1 MQCTHVEHSC
11 LTWCWSWVDAR
22 PTKALWCRFLQLS
35 SEFIK
40 THISTDCYI
49 SIWYVNLHQQTQTTV
64 FLFDFQHLLTCW
76 NVLGESRREASRGV
90 TSLGRR
96 ARDSRRGWDRLW
108 PMIWSWGFTK
118 VMIPSRHHGSCWFN
132 TPIFRK
138 PLYIYICIS
147 SHKWIAIYVI
157 HVLCIDV
164 VYIYIYGRHIPYSH
178 EDPWFTISPSERFS
192 WCSYYTYSYI
202 FIHTYTYTLYIYT
215 HMNTQNGCWCE
226 ICVIFNH
233 IFRGWNQ

>member
-11 LTWCWSWVDAR
+11 LAWCWSWVDAR

-35 SEFIK
+35 SKFIK

-64 FLFDFQHLLTCW
+64 FLFDFQHLLWTCW

-96 ARDSRRGWDRLW
+96 ARDSRRGWDGLW

-118 VMIPSRHHGSCWFN
+118 VMIPSRHIVGSCWFN
-132 TPIFRK
+132 TTIFRK
-138 PLYIYICIS
+138 PLYIYIYVHIYI
-147 SHKWIAIYVI
+147 HIYV
-157 HVLCIDV
+157 H
-164 VYIYIYGRHIPYSH
+164 IYIHI
-178 EDPWFTISPSERFS
+178 
-192 WCSYYTYSYI
+192 YI
-202 FIHTYTYTLYIYT
+202 
-215 HMNTQNGCWCE
+215 
-226 ICVIFNH
+226 
-233 IFRGWNQ
+233 